1 MLLGGRPLPER
12 LGRVTGLL
20 APALLAALVA
30 INTFETER
38 ALVLDER
45 ALGVGAA
52 AVAIWLK
59 APPLLVVAV
68 AATSRPSREPCG
80 VQPMTRYRDL
90 GLSLGLLPPGTHNA
104 ITDVPGVRVGVTT

>member
-1 MLLGGRPLPER
+1 MAWWTVAIVGAATVAIKGAGPVLLGGRPLPER
-12 LGRVTGLL
+12 LARVIGLL

-30 INTFETER
+30 ITTFGDER

-59 APPLLVVAV
+59 APPLVVVIV
-68 AATSRPSREPCG
+68 AAAVTAGARA
-80 VQPMTRYRDL
+80 
-90 GLSLGLLPPGTHNA
+90 LL
-104 ITDVPGVRVGVTT
+104 